1 MSLHKPNNNDPPQ
14 PLHPLSHSTPTPSLQ
29 RRGDRQLV
37 KWNQFIGVVG
47 LLRKVLRMRAEVTS
61 DL

>member
-1 MSLHKPNNNDPPQ
+1 MTPLNPLLPP
-14 PLHPLSHSTPTPSLQ
+14 SSLQ

-47 LLRKVLRMRAEVTS
+47 LLRKVIRMRAEVTS

>member
-1 MSLHKPNNNDPPQ
+1 MPPPH
-14 PLHPLSHSTPTPSLQ
+14 PLHPHPPSTPPPPPPPSLQ

-47 LLRKVLRMRAEVTS
+47 LLRKVLRMRAEVTY
-61 DL
+61 DQ

>member
-1 MSLHKPNNNDPPQ
+1 MTPLNPLLPP
-14 PLHPLSHSTPTPSLQ
+14 SSLQ